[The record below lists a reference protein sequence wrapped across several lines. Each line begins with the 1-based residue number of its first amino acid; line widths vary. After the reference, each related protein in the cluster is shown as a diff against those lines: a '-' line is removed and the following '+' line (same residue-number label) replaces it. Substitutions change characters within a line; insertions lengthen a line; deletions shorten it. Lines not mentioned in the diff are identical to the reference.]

1 MKQLDLILS
10 IVAIV
15 VGLVVAFVIVG
26 TRKSP
31 GIAPSIKHIETSPV
45 ALPQATIPYGNGLP
59 GGSGGGGGGGR
70 GGKRPGVIG

>member
-31 GIAPSIKHIETSPV
+31 GIAPAVKHIETAPV
-45 ALPQATIPYGNGLP
+45 ALPQVNIPFTNGLP
-59 GGSGGGGGGGR
+59 GGSGGGGGRGR